1 LVSPSRAIW
10 LILRAA
16 NSQPSA
22 QRVVERYFVCD
33 CPETEPIEPSLGL
46 RLFALD
52 ALGEGRWPEALR
64 PE

>member
-1 LVSPSRAIW
+1 MLK
-10 LILRAA
+10 AA